1 MCKIMVIVD
10 GTYLIVL
17 LRRAK
22 NFPRDMSPS
31 VSVHEAQ
38 LPRSPGHRLLSCP
51 ATPSTASCFC
61 CVKLTF
67 PKHRHTSS
75 CPSHGGLKPVLAP
88 NAHRSPGRPSR
99 HASRSSGHFPL
110 PPRPRG
116 CRVSL
121 PTHTALS
128 AFARL
133 RTLLCSVPSLT
144 KSHLPRQ
151 TQRWGRLDSQ
161 RKGLH
166 KLTCTQFPS
175 RS

>member
-1 MCKIMVIVD
+1 MVIAD

-17 LRRAK
+17 FRREK
-22 NFPRDMSPS
+22 DFSRDVSPS

-38 LPRSPGHRLLSCP
+38 LPRSPGHRPLSCP
-51 ATPSTASCFC
+51 ATASTASCLC
-61 CVKLTF
+61 RVKLTF

-75 CPSHGGLKPVLAP
+75 RPSHGGLKPVLAP
-88 NAHRSPGRPSR
+88 NAHCSPGRLSQR
-99 HASRSSGHFPL
+99 ASRSSGHFPL
-110 PPRPRG
+110 PPRPQG

-121 PTHTALS
+121 LTHTALS
-128 AFARL
+128 AFAL
-133 RTLLCSVPSLT
+133 LHTLLCSVPSLT
-144 KSHLPRQ
+144 KSHLLHQ
-151 TQRWGRLDSQ
+151 TQRWGRLDLQ